1 MLDFFGNNNTKIP
14 QKSPKKHKICG
25 ACPPSGKPIEPL
37 KFPKFSFGSPK
48 KDTKVVTLVDM
59 SKYRH
64 KNEPNNNSLF

>member
-25 ACPPSGKPIEPL
+25 ACPPSGKPVEPL

-48 KDTKVVTLVDM
+48 KDTTNFLVR
-59 SKYRH
+59 S
-64 KNEPNNNSLF
+64 SLLFTS